1 MDAQTTSVFCCTAC
15 GVSAEARCTCAVPYD
30 YFTLTQQIELR
41 QRKAAQLYENGMT
54 MQQIADRLKVDR
66 STIGADL
73 NLGNIPKSKRPKTAR
88 NPRGAGRPRGRKT
101 KPPGVKQAQRSIDV
115 TPETWEEVKLRAAK
129 AGMPA
134 SQLIGQLLT
143 RTTEIDP
150 ATLSMTAQE
159 KLAAAIRQADKKRAN
174 EFEQLVQAEV
184 TKRNRAAFPRLQE
197 AQDKAY
203 QTERTYRQF
212 MEKQKKIMTMAEY
225 TLVCSCLHPDS
236 RGSVS
241 EERLMRAFQMFEP
254 RVFALTGERKK
265 NA

>member
-129 AGMPA
+129 AEMPVA
-134 SQLIGQLLT
+134 QLIGQLLT
-143 RTTEIDP
+143 STTEVDP

-159 KLAAAIRQADKKRAN
+159 KLAAAIRQADKKRTN
-174 EFEQLVQAEV
+174 EFERLVQAEV
-184 TKRNRAAFPRLQE
+184 TKRNQAAFPRLQE

-212 MEKQKKIMTMAEY
+212 MEKQKKLGTMRDWNN
-225 TLVCSCLHPDS
+225 LMMCLHPDT
-236 RGSVS
+236 R
-241 EERLMRAFQMFEP
+241 RATSDEKFDEAFRWVQTKK
-254 RVFALTGERKK
+254 FAITGEK
-265 NA
+265 